1 VALASTQ
8 FTNLKK
14 IPVCPGTYMVTG
26 TFTGPASYTSGGED
40 LTHALALSS
49 LGIRRVNSLHFTDLI
64 DENNTALGV
73 SCQFDH
79 NRTTTS
85 QGKIRFL
92 AATRSQTHD
101 MKIIGGQAAAATDTV
116 FVPAAT
122 DILGKQEATNADVLG
137 ADVLTKGGVMLST
150 QQEVQVEVSAATA
163 LNGYICRFVAYGC

>member
-1 VALASTQ
+1 MALATTQ

-40 LTHALALSS
+40 LTNAKALGA
-49 LGIRRVNSLHFTDLI
+49 LGIRRVTDLHFTNLI
-64 DENNTALGV
+64 DENNAALAVG
-73 SCQFDH
+73 CEFDH

-85 QGKIRFL
+85 QGKIRFVS
-92 AATRSQTHD
+92 ATRSHTHD

-122 DILGKQEATNADVLG
+122 DLLGKQEATNADVLG
-137 ADVLTKGGVMLST
+137 ADVLTKGGVMLSA
-150 QQEVQVEVSAATA
+150 QQNVRTEVDSGTD
-163 LNGYICRFVAYGC
+163 LSGYICRFVAYGC